1 MPAGPAPID
10 SDFTWSGSTP
20 KTVVYISNAAA
31 RVTHSMAPATKSK
44 KPAAAAAAAAVAT
57 ESIISSQSAH
67 DESDVETPQSQSQQI
82 DTEMLKLAIKKSK
95 EQVGLGKKSGSILST
110 FHPSSLPL
118 HHPNSHIPQYRSSAT
133 SYNTSPQLSKPSARK
148 KSSANTNSV
157 LASSRRKSTKP
168 TNSNKT
174 QQRMLCTQTHLFH
187 EFVKKKKEKK
197 KEQGN

>member
-10 SDFTWSGSTP
+10 SDFTSSGSTP

-31 RVTHSMAPATKSK
+31 RVTYSMAPATKSK
-44 KPAAAAAAAAVAT
+44 KPAAAAT
-57 ESIISSQSAH
+57 ESVISSQSAH

-95 EQVGLGKKSGSILST
+95 EQVGLGNRSGSILST
-110 FHPSSLPL
+110 FHPSFVPL
-118 HHPNSHIPQYRSSAT
+118 SPSSISHIPQYRSSAT
-133 SYNTSPQLSKPSARK
+133 SYNTSPQRSKPSARK
-148 KSSANTNSV
+148 KSSTNTNSV
-157 LASSRRKSTKP
+157 LASCRRKSTKP

-187 EFVKKKKEKK
+187 EFGKKKKKNN
-197 KEQGN
+197 EQGN

>member
-44 KPAAAAAAAAVAT
+44 KPAAAAT

-95 EQVGLGKKSGSILST
+95 EQVGLGNKSGSILST

-187 EFVKKKKEKK
+187 GFGKKKKKNN
-197 KEQGN
+197 EQGN